1 MMTMKRMLLM
11 LTVLAAV
18 AGCGGDGGEGQPP
31 SAEPGQG
38 AAADSAQKDN
48 TGPEGARTGG

>member
-1 MMTMKRMLLM
+1 MKRMLL
-11 LTVLAAV
+11 VLALLAA
-18 AGCGGDGGEGQPP
+18 AGCGGGEGEGRPP
-31 SAEPGQG
+31 SADPGQG

>member
-1 MMTMKRMLLM
+1 MTLKRMLLM
-11 LTVLAAV
+11 LTVLTA
-18 AGCGGDGGEGQPP
+18 AGCGGDGGEGRPP

-48 TGPEGARTGG
+48 TGPAGARTGG

>member
-1 MMTMKRMLLM
+1 MTMKRMLLM
-11 LTVLAAV
+11 LVLVAAS
-18 AGCGGDGGEGQPP
+18 GCGRGDGEGVPP

-48 TGPEGARTGG
+48 TGPAGARTGG